1 MLDSQQFTIFLQLYS
16 RKNHV
21 QQLEKKKKKRWYAG
35 MHKNNCNI
43 ILKNVDKMY
52 IYYIL
57 SFIINKIKQ
66 SLKIYL

>member
-1 MLDSQQFTIFLQLYS
+1 
-16 RKNHV
+16 
-21 QQLEKKKKKRWYAG
+21 